1 MNRLSSICKHNGCN
15 ELVPAPG
22 YCKEHIS
29 EGIKKKRQSWA
40 DADAKKSPEAKAF
53 YSDPRWTKTSK
64 RHRKQEPLCR
74 QCKKEGWIT
83 KGQMV
88 HHEPSRE
95 KLIEMG
101 ENPFADR
108 YLVTLCNSCHNK
120 IEKGK

>member
-1 MNRLSSICKHNGCN
+1 MNRLSSICNHNGCN
-15 ELVPAPG
+15 NLIPAPG
-22 YCKEHIS
+22 YCNEHII

-40 DADAKKSPEAKAF
+40 DADKAKSPEAKAF
-53 YSDPRWTKTSK
+53 YSDPRWTRASK
-64 RHRKQEPLCR
+64 IHRKREPLCWR
-74 QCKKEGWIT
+74 CKKEGWIT

-95 KLIEMG
+95 KIVKNG
-101 ENPFADR
+101 DNPYADR

>member
-1 MNRLSSICKHNGCN
+1 MNRLSSICKYNGCN

-22 YCKEHIS
+22 YCKEHHS
-29 EGIKKKRQSWA
+29 EGVKKKRESWA

-53 YSDPRWTKTSK
+53 YADPRWTRASK
-64 RHRKQEPLCR
+64 RHRRQEPLCR
-74 QCKKEGWIT
+74 QCKKEGWTT

-95 KLIEMG
+95 KIVEMG
-101 ENPFADR
+101 GNPFADR

-120 IEKGK
+120 TEKGK